1 MAKQKKLKQLKQ
13 QEWGIVVR
21 KNNGA
26 ILYYC
31 LPTGRQGQE
40 QWSNRENQALRFESQ
55 EAAHSLSQTFA
66 TTAVALEYWI
76 VPLPSLKA

>member
-1 MAKQKKLKQLKQ
+1 MAKRNRLKQ
-13 QEWGIVVR
+13 QEWGIIVR

-40 QWSNRENQALRFESQ
+40 RWSNRENQALRFESQ
-55 EAAHSLSQTFA
+55 ETAYALSQTFA
-66 TTAVALEYWI
+66 TNAVALEYLI
-76 VPLPSLKA
+76 LPLTSSKA

>member
-1 MAKQKKLKQLKQ
+1 MAKRNKLKR

-31 LPTGRQGQE
+31 LPTGRQVHE
-40 QWSNRENQALRFESQ
+40 QWSDRENQALRFESQ
-55 EAAHSLSQTFA
+55 EAAEALGQTFA
-66 TTAVALEYWI
+66 TNAVALEYLI
-76 VPLPSLKA
+76 LLLPSLKA